1 MLQIPYEKLQERT
14 IVLHV
19 MDKDKFTKDDKIGEI
34 QIPLR
39 GLDLIRKN
47 SVWRAIGPV
56 SNITMSKSPS
66 KSPAKSPSK
75 SRDSSSDD
83 EKRSSRKSTSSG
95 ASMVKYRIRYEHS
108 SRNLVVGVLEGRVC
122 TQRNRKNI
130 LKIYIFISESEKL

>member
-1 MLQIPYEKLQERT
+1 
-14 IVLHV
+14 

-83 EKRSSRKSTSSG
+83 EKRTSRKSTSSG

-122 TQRNRKNI
+122 IKKQKNI
-130 LKIYIFISESEKL
+130 FKKYFYFRI

>member
-1 MLQIPYEKLQERT
+1 MIQIPYEKLQERT

-83 EKRSSRKSTSSG
+83 EKRTSRKSTSSG

-122 TQRNRKNI
+122 IKKQKNI
-130 LKIYIFISESEKL
+130 FEKYFYFRI